1 MSTEKVKPVYDLL
14 VDKMKVDVDCFS
26 TSWLVDNCQEHLWHE
41 GFLAVEECFQD
52 VVNFVGSGC
61 DEVA

>member
-1 MSTEKVKPVYDLL
+1 MYDLL